1 MAIFK
6 LKPACKHYL
15 WGGRRLIDEYKIETE
30 EKILAE
36 AWILSAHKDGMSE
49 ILTGEFAGKTFGE
62 YLKQERIFENF
73 PILIKFI
80 DAEKNLS
87 IQVHP
92 DDSYALKNE
101 NQFGKDEFWYI
112 LDAEPNAFIYYGF
125 KQKISKKEFARRIKE
140 NNLLEVLNKV
150 EVKKG
155 DSFFIPAG
163 TLHSIGAGVLLA
175 EIQRNSNVT
184 YRIYDYD
191 RGRPLHIEKA
201 LDVTNLFPPVPV
213 KNFSHLVN
221 CKYFTVDK
229 INLDGKI
236 VSEIRGTVDEKTFLS
251 ILIFNGSG
259 KIFACDEE
267 VIFQKGDSI
276 FISANSG
283 DWKICGSCEALLTTI

>member
-6 LKPACKHYL
+6 LKPACKNYL
-15 WGGRRLIDEYKIETE
+15 WGGRRLAEEFNIETD

-36 AWILSAHKDGMSE
+36 AWMLSAHHDGMSV
-49 ILTGEFAGKTFGE
+49 ITTGKFTGKTFGE
-62 YLKQERIFENF
+62 YLRQENF

-92 DDSYALKNE
+92 DDSYAMKNE

-112 LDAEPNAFIYYGF
+112 LDAAPNAFIYYGF
-125 KQKISKKEFARRIKE
+125 KQKISREEIKRRIEE

-163 TLHSIGAGVLLA
+163 TLHSVGAGVLLA
-175 EIQRNSNVT
+175 EIQRSSNVT
-184 YRIYDYD
+184 YRIYDYG

-201 LDVTNLFPPVPV
+201 LDVTNLSPPVHDV
-213 KNFSHLVN
+213 KNFPRLAA
-221 CKYFTVDK
+221 CKYFIVDK

-236 VSEIRGTVDEKTFLS
+236 ISEVGGSVDEKTFLNVL
-251 ILIFNGSG
+251 ILDGAG
-259 KIFACDEE
+259 KIFACNEE
-267 VIFQKGDSI
+267 LNFQKGDSI

-283 DWKICGSCEALLTTI
+283 KWKICGSCDALLTTI